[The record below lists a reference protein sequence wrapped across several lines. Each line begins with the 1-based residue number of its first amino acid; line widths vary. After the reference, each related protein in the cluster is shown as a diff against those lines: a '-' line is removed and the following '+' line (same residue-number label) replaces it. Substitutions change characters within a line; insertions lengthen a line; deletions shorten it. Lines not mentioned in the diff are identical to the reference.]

1 MYSGNFQE
9 LLDDMP
15 STIELSNLSAG
26 ICFEEIKHGGVTLAG
41 KKIVKM

>member
-15 STIELSNLSAG
+15 STIDLSNMSAG
-26 ICFEEIKHGGVTLAG
+26 IFFVEIKVGGITFAG
-41 KKIVKM
+41 KKIVMI